1 MEIVEIEGVKLRLSP
16 PDELKI
22 DWIGNDDVMS
32 QVIAAWTILDEKDIP
47 LNPRIL
53 GMPGVGKTTLAYT
66 AAKKITDNNG
76 SDVYIFQCTQDTR
89 PDDLSIQPVIGESN
103 KIQYHAS
110 SLATAVIKGGICIM
124 DEANR
129 MSEKAWASLAPL
141 LDKRRYFESIVAG
154 IKIKAHPNF
163 RIAVTMNEDSSTYE
177 IPEYIDSRLNPKI
190 FLDFPEAKDEFD
202 ILKYNVPYADS
213 NILNYI
219 VAFLQEGHENNKV
232 YSVRDGINMARYYM
246 KLVDAEEKSYEKPE
260 EKEDETE
267 YFYPDLFELS
277 IRQILDDDA
286 IDFFNRRILN
296 TLGSNK
302 DNHIANEDLE
312 EEENDENLESLDE
325 YLDDSVDYEDFPDKK
340 LENNKG
346 LPKSWSKDEKSGE
359 FSDDIEDLKDKKD
372 KFHDSE
378 NEERDGSNF
387 ITFLDEEEKKKKQK
401 EEKDD
406 FYVGKND
413 SRNSNS
419 NSEYLRDLKK
429 KIRSNLKKIKS
440 EEKKTKK
447 SKKKSGTNSRINS

>member
-1 MEIVEIEGVKLRLSP
+1 MEIVEIEGIKLRLSP
-16 PDELKI
+16 PDELKV

-32 QVIAAWTILDEKDIP
+32 QVIAAWTILDENDIP

-66 AAKKITDNNG
+66 AAKKITDENG

-89 PDDLSIQPVIGESN
+89 PDDLAIQPVIGESN

-163 RIAVTMNEDSSTYE
+163 KIAVTMNEDSSTYE

-190 FLDFPEAKDEFD
+190 FLDFPEAKDEFE

-219 VAFLQEGHENNKV
+219 VAFLQEGHENNKA

-246 KLVDAEEKSYEKPE
+246 KLVDAEEKNYTDEKPE
-260 EKEDETE
+260 EEKKEEETE

-286 IDFFNRRILN
+286 IDFFNRRILD
-296 TLGSNK
+296 TLGSKN
-302 DNHIANEDLE
+302 DSNIADEDFDESENNENSGTLGDF
-312 EEENDENLESLDE
+312 
-325 YLDDSVDYEDFPDKK
+325 LDDTVDYEGFS
-340 LENNKG
+340 
-346 LPKSWSKDEKSGE
+346 KSRPGNAEFGE
-359 FSDDIEDLKDKKD
+359 FSDDSLDLGDNKD
-372 KFHDSE
+372 KFLDSE
-378 NEERDGSNF
+378 NEERDGRNF
-387 ITFLDEEEKKKKQK
+387 ITFLDEEEKKKKRK
-401 EEKDD
+401 EEKDE
-406 FYVGKND
+406 FYVGKRDVHNP
-413 SRNSNS
+413 

-440 EEKKTKK
+440 KEKKTKK
-447 SKKKSGTNSRINS
+447 SKKKSGTDSRINS

>member
-1 MEIVEIEGVKLRLSP
+1 MEIVEIEGVRLRLSP
-16 PDELKI
+16 PDELNVE
-22 DWIGNDDVMS
+22 WIGNDDVMS
-32 QVIAAWTILDEKDIP
+32 QIIAAWTILDEKDIP

-53 GMPGVGKTTLAYT
+53 GMPGVGKTTIAYT
-66 AAKKITDNNG
+66 AAKKITEKNG

-89 PDDLSIQPVIGESN
+89 PDDLAIQPVIGESN

-141 LDKRRYFESIVAG
+141 LDRRRYFESIVAG

-163 RIAVTMNEDSSTYE
+163 KIAVTMNEDSSTYE

-190 FLDFPEAKDEFD
+190 FLDFPEAKDEFE

-219 VAFLQEGHENNKV
+219 VAFLQEGHDKNKA

-246 KLVDAEEKSYEKPE
+246 KLVDAEEKNYEKPKEE
-260 EKEDETE
+260 EKTEEGTE

-286 IDFFNRRILN
+286 IDFFNRRIID
-296 TLGSNK
+296 TLGSKNG
-302 DNHIANEDLE
+302 NNIADENPE
-312 EEENDENLESLDE
+312 EFENDEKSGALGEF
-325 YLDDSVDYEDFPDKK
+325 LDDTVDYEDFPDKK
-340 LENNKG
+340 VKNDEEF
-346 LPKSWSKDEKSGE
+346 PKPWSKEENSGE
-359 FSDDIEDLKDKKD
+359 FFDETEDLSDEEEN
-372 KFHDSE
+372 FYDSE

-387 ITFLDEEEKKKKQK
+387 ITFLDEEEKKKRQ

-406 FYVGKND
+406 FYVSEDD
-413 SRNSNS
+413 SSNS
-419 NSEYLRDLKK
+419 NSEYLINLKK
-429 KIRSNLKKIKS
+429 KIRANLKKIKS

-447 SKKKSGTNSRINS
+447 TKKTKRSKKKS

>member
-1 MEIVEIEGVKLRLSP
+1 MEIVEIEGVRLRLSP
-16 PDELKI
+16 PDELNV

-32 QVIAAWTILDEKDIP
+32 QIIAAWTILDEKDIP

-66 AAKKITDNNG
+66 AAKKITEKNG

-89 PDDLSIQPVIGESN
+89 PDDLAIQPVIGESN

-141 LDKRRYFESIVAG
+141 LDRRRYFESIVAG

-163 RIAVTMNEDSSTYE
+163 KIAVTMNEDSSTYE

-190 FLDFPEAKDEFD
+190 FLDFPEAKDEFE

-219 VAFLQEGHENNKV
+219 VAFLQEGHDKNKA

-246 KLVDAEEKSYEKPE
+246 KLVDAEEKNYEKPKEE
-260 EKEDETE
+260 EKTEEETE

-286 IDFFNRRILN
+286 IDFFNRRILD
-296 TLGSNK
+296 TLGSKNS
-302 DNHIANEDLE
+302 NNSGE
-312 EEENDENLESLDE
+312 EVPEEYENDEKSGALGEF
-325 YLDDSVDYEDFPDKK
+325 LDDTVDYEDFPDKK
-340 LENNKG
+340 VKKNEG
-346 LPKSWSKDEKSGE
+346 FPKYWSKDEKSGE
-359 FSDDIEDLKDKKD
+359 FFDEAEDLNDEEE

-387 ITFLDEEEKKKKQK
+387 ITFLDEEEKKKRL

-406 FYVGKND
+406 FYVNED
-413 SRNSNS
+413 ELSNSYS

-447 SKKKSGTNSRINS
+447 TKKSKKKS